1 MLRFRFIMRRGYE
14 AEPAKGKGEGQ
25 GLASGASTRSPRA
38 HTEHTR
44 RLQASRH
51 CCLLGTQCPG
61 VLLGG
66 WPHRHPLIS
75 RYPVLTPRKQMLSIN
90 PIVCTEARHRE
101 PCIPCC
107 GNGGNSP
114 QTHVPKSQV
123 QAGLFQATS
132 VQFAHECP
140 IFSTL

>member
-1 MLRFRFIMRRGYE
+1 MRRGYE

-25 GLASGASTRSPRA
+25 GLGVRGQHQVPPRSHWTHSAPPGNTELLSTGV
-38 HTEHTR
+38 
-44 RLQASRH
+44 
-51 CCLLGTQCPG
+51 CVTQCPG
-61 VLLGG
+61 MLLGG

-75 RYPVLTPRKQMLSIN
+75 RCPVLTPRMLSIN

-101 PCIPCC
+101 PFIPCC

-114 QTHVPKSQV
+114 KIHVPKSQV

-132 VQFAHECP
+132 LQFAHKCP